1 VENSENHNETI
12 KSNRELLP
20 ISWLSTTN
28 LQLLIEI
35 MKQSLLWT
43 RGKPCSNILLNHQKK
58 KIVLAVLPKNT
69 EVVSFQDCDSIT
81 FRVIEGRLK
90 LESKNR
96 TAFLDKG
103 HDLTL
108 FDKEE
113 YFLSNSEETAY
124 LLTMVN

>member
-1 VENSENHNETI
+1 
-12 KSNRELLP
+12 
-20 ISWLSTTN
+20 
-28 LQLLIEI
+28 

-43 RGKPCSNILLNHQKK
+43 RGKPCSNILLNHQKE

-69 EVVSFQDCDSIT
+69 EVVSFQDFDSIT

-90 LESKNR
+90 LKSKNR

-108 FDKEE
+108 VDKEE

-124 LLTMVN
+124 LLTIVN